1 MILSVG
7 YFPDIWNQ
15 GLITPIFKNGDKFDP
30 NNYRGICVSSNLG
43 KLFCSIINARLLDF
57 ITTHNVLSRSQIGF
71 LPNYRTSDH
80 IYTLHTLS
88 TLTRYRLSRHK
99 LMIETGRHRQTWLP
113 PEQRLCSHCDLNQM
127 ETELHFLTE
136 CSKYTDIRQCSTT
149 KLQQIHPTFKTLPT
163 RRN

>member
-1 MILSVG
+1 MIKHTSSKLQLAVLKLFNVILRVG

-80 IYTLHTLS
+80 IYTLHTL
-88 TLTRYRLSRHK
+88 
-99 LMIETGRHRQTWLP
+99 IERDWASEGERGRDWASER
-113 PEQRLCSHCDLNQM
+113 ERERDGG
-127 ETELHFLTE
+127 ERERE
-136 CSKYTDIRQCSTT
+136 
-149 KLQQIHPTFKTLPT
+149 
-163 RRN
+163 RRRDWASERER

>member
-7 YFPDIWNQ
+7 HFPDIWNQ

-57 ITTHNVLSRSQIGF
+57 ITTHKVLSRSQIGF

-80 IYTLHTLS
+80 IYTLHTL
-88 TLTRYRLSRHK
+88 
-99 LMIETGRHRQTWLP
+99 IEKHV
-113 PEQRLCSHCDLNQM
+113 NQ
-127 ETELHFLTE
+127 EKGKIYACFI
-136 CSKYTDIRQCSTT
+136 D
-149 KLQQIHPTFKTLPT
+149 FKKAFVSI
-163 RRN
+163 